1 MTTIVAAYVFAFA
14 TMVSVLFQIALALG
28 APWGHLAMGGR
39 FPGKFPPAMRV
50 AALVQAV
57 VLSLLAVIVTIKARL
72 VLAGFYTVSETA
84 IWVVFAIG
92 VLSLIMNLVTP
103 SRGERILWAPV
114 ALVLALSSLVVALS

>member
-1 MTTIVAAYVFAFA
+1 MPAIVAAYAFA
-14 TMVSVLFQIALALG
+14 LATAVAVLFQIALALG

-39 FPGKFPPAMRV
+39 FPGKFPPAMR
-50 AALVQAV
+50 ATALVQAA
-57 VLSLLAVIVTIKARL
+57 VLALLAVTVAIKARL
-72 VLAGFYTVSETA
+72 VLEHFYPVSETA
-84 IWVVFAIG
+84 IWVVVAIS

>member
-14 TMVSVLFQIALALG
+14 TVVSVLFQIALALG

-57 VLSLLAVIVTIKARL
+57 VLSLLAVIVAIKARL

-84 IWVVFAIG
+84 IWVVFAIS

-103 SRGERILWAPV
+103 SRGERLLWAPV

>member
-14 TMVSVLFQIALALG
+14 TVVSVLFQIALALG

-57 VLSLLAVIVTIKARL
+57 VLALLAVIVTIKARL
-72 VLAGFYTVSETA
+72 VLVGFYTVSETA

>member
-14 TMVSVLFQIALALG
+14 TVVSVLFQIALALG

-57 VLSLLAVIVTIKARL
+57 VLALLAVIVTIKARL

-84 IWVVFAIG
+84 IWVVFAIS

>member
-1 MTTIVAAYVFAFA
+1 MPAIVAAYAFA
-14 TMVSVLFQIALALG
+14 LATAVAVLFQIALALG

-50 AALVQAV
+50 TALVQAA
-57 VLSLLAVIVTIKARL
+57 VLALLAVTVAIKARL
-72 VLAGFYTVSETA
+72 VLEHFYPVSETA
-84 IWVVFAIG
+84 IWVVVAIS